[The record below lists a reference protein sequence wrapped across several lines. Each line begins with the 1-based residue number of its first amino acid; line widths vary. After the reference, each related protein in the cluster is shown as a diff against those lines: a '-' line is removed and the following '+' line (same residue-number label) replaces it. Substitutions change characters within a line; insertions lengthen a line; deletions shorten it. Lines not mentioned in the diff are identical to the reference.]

1 MRQRTEKILWILSI
15 LLVLAAGPA
24 GANRAG
30 ESLQAQI
37 RSVDSSISRLELIA
51 EDMYRGQSPSGE
63 IYVILESHPGYGGA
77 VKTATLGGAD
87 KRVRQVAVLESSETS
102 SYLANVLKTGLMEKF
117 PGTMLDTPPQVDAVS
132 GATMTSTAI
141 ISGLER
147 AVKRVNQVAFGVPFM
162 EEPREI
168 PSWEIAK
175 AAATLGLFVLAL
187 WVSSS
192 WFPWSKKWGVRV
204 SLLCG
209 FIVLGVLYASQP
221 SIATVVLLLSGAW
234 SSGLASYAAILCL
247 LLGAC
252 VVLVTRKNL
261 YCQMICPFGAVQQ
274 GLGSILRPKALVLPQ
289 ALRWL
294 SRFTALV
301 AIVLGL
307 YYRKP
312 GLSSFEPFS
321 MVFSFIGSGLIYA
334 TAILAVLASLLV
346 LRPWCNTLCP
356 VKAVFDFI
364 SFGRGW
370 LMPLK
375 HKERSHEE
383 K

>member
-15 LLVLAAGPA
+15 LLVLAAWAA

-37 RSVDSSISRLELIA
+37 RSVDSSISRSCSLSL

-77 VKTATLGGAD
+77 VKTATLVGAD

-187 WVSSS
+187 ED
-192 WFPWSKKWGVRV
+192 VRHV
-204 SLLCG
+204 FL
-209 FIVLGVLYASQP
+209 
-221 SIATVVLLLSGAW
+221 
-234 SSGLASYAAILCL
+234 ILK
-247 LLGAC
+247 G
-252 VVLVTRKNL
+252 
-261 YCQMICPFGAVQQ
+261 
-274 GLGSILRPKALVLPQ
+274 
-289 ALRWL
+289 
-294 SRFTALV
+294 
-301 AIVLGL
+301 
-307 YYRKP
+307 
-312 GLSSFEPFS
+312 
-321 MVFSFIGSGLIYA
+321 MV
-334 TAILAVLASLLV
+334 
-346 LRPWCNTLCP
+346 
-356 VKAVFDFI
+356 I
-364 SFGRGW
+364 S
-370 LMPLK
+370 
-375 HKERSHEE
+375 SHEN
-383 K
+383 KHDFT